1 MRPTAIIATLLL
13 LTGCGS
19 AVNAPA
25 PAPIMPV
32 TAVQRVAPP
41 AAAKQ
46 AAPAPAVS
54 APATTHLADAGAVAT
69 PVASATLE
77 MLTFNTFGKPGLLGK
92 DEKRR
97 MQLIGPAISGY
108 DVVAMQETFTRH
120 SATMGKLSGFA
131 HQQWFDNG
139 SLFKLGSGLY
149 TVSRHSILET
159 DFARFEKA
167 KTWDWFARKG
177 VAFTRLDVPGV
188 GPVDIYNTHYQ
199 SVAKYGE
206 IREHDNSVLEALVK
220 RHDAGHPTFLM
231 GDFNMKPGS
240 PEFQDLMRRLSPR
253 DGFREANPD
262 EPGYTSEP
270 GNLYKKDDGAPKRI
284 DYIFALPNA
293 DWDIRFDHAAVAM
306 RELVDGVQLSDH
318 YGVEARVTIR
328 RK

>member
-1 MRPTAIIATLLL
+1 MRPTALIATLLL

-19 AVNAPA
+19 AVSAPA
-25 PAPIMPV
+25 ITPLMPA
-32 TAVQRVAPP
+32 VAAPRAATS

-46 AAPAPAVS
+46 AAPAQAVA
-54 APATTHLADAGAVAT
+54 APVASQLSDAGVVEA
-69 PVASATLE
+69 PVASASLKL
-77 MLTFNTFGKPGLLGK
+77 LTFNTFGKPGLLGK

-97 MQLIGPAISGY
+97 MRLIGPAISGY
-108 DVVAMQETFTRH
+108 DVVGLQETFTRH

-139 SLFKLGSGLY
+139 SLLKLGSGLY
-149 TVSRHSILET
+149 TVSRYRILES

-167 KTWDWFARKG
+167 KTWDWFANKG

-188 GPVDIYNTHYQ
+188 GPVDVYNTHYQ
-199 SVAKYGE
+199 AVAKYGE
-206 IREHDNSVLEALVK
+206 IREHDNSVLEALVN

-231 GDFNMKPGS
+231 GDFNMKPDS
-240 PEFQDLMRRLSPR
+240 PEFNDLMRRLSPR

-293 DWDIRFDHAAVAM
+293 NWDIRFDRAAVAM

-318 YGVEARVTIR
+318 WGVEAQVTIR